1 MEEWRGVSSVEQETE
16 MDFLMRIV
24 EVNWVVG
31 IATSSRGLLG
41 RKVNKTGK

>member
-31 IATSSRGLLG
+31 IAASSRGLLG
-41 RKVNKTGK
+41 SKVNKTGK